1 MNRSHQHLISL
12 LHLRIE
18 MIRFDH
24 EEEDMILDLRQKKFI
39 ENIVS
44 VLVQEVVVVI
54 DLKIKVI
61 GILENSEIIIKII
74 QVNIHIVK
82 SLFHLLQRMVGN
94 IMLQKLETIQN
105 FVSNVTL

>member
-1 MNRSHQHLISL
+1 
-12 LHLRIE
+12 